1 MPSATGS
8 RADRSSPVG
17 SPFARRVSSVFGTQ
31 VLGFGFGLAASL
43 LLRKVMSGDDMGTF
57 VAVTTFP
64 GTLSALGMFGLPNA
78 VNYFAGKGS
87 SVASLVRLTFI
98 LTAILSVVLVA
109 GVWLILPQL
118 EGSYVSAAR
127 TDDTVLRIMLLTLP
141 LSVLAAFGGS
151 ILYGRQDVRVYNIL
165 QVVQALGSLLC
176 AIVFV
181 WWLRLGLAGAVA
193 GSVLMTTFLTL
204 GVLEAVRRLS
214 RRDRGGAP
222 ADSRAVASYGLRLYP
237 ASLSGYFNYRAD
249 IYILQAVVLNPKIP
263 LANYSMAVI
272 MAELVFFVPNSV
284 ATIFLPRVAGA
295 TAADANQMLGRVA
308 RLSMLITVCL
318 ALALIP
324 TAFLGIHLV
333 LPHYVDCLPAF
344 YVLLP
349 AVVSFS
355 MAKVMTS
362 YISGRGHAGLV
373 SIAITTALVLN
384 VAANFI
390 LIPRFGIVGASMAS
404 LLSYTAHA
412 TITLFMASRLSGQ
425 PLSSLLLPGRTEAAL
440 FVAGLWRLTD
450 RLPLVGNRGARAGT
464 GGAG

>member
-1 MPSATGS
+1 VESS
-8 RADRSSPVG
+8 ADRSSPG
-17 SPFARRVSSVFGTQ
+17 DSPFARRVSSVFGTQ

-43 LLRKVMSGDDMGTF
+43 LLRKVMPGTDFGTF

-87 SVASLVRLTFI
+87 SVASLVRLTFV
-98 LTAILSVVLVA
+98 LTAILSVVLIGA
-109 GVWLILPQL
+109 VWVILPLL

-127 TDDTVLRIMLLTLP
+127 TDDTLLRIMLLTLP
-141 LSVLAAFGGS
+141 LSVLASFGGS
-151 ILYGRQDVRVYNIL
+151 ILYGRQDVRVYNVI
-165 QVVQALGSLLC
+165 QVVQAIGSLVC
-176 AIVFV
+176 AVVLV

-193 GSVLMTTFLTL
+193 GSVLMTMFLTL

-214 RRDRGGAP
+214 RRDRSGSP
-222 ADSRAVASYGLRLYP
+222 ADSRALASYGFRLYP

-249 IYILQAVVLNPKIP
+249 FYILQAVITDSRIS

-284 ATIFLPRVAGA
+284 ATILLPRVAGA
-295 TAADANQMLGRVA
+295 TADDANQMLGRVA
-308 RLSMLITVCL
+308 RLSMLVTVCV

-333 LPHYVDCLPAF
+333 LPRYADCLPAF

-349 AVVSFS
+349 AVVTFS

-373 SIAITTALVLN
+373 SIAITVALVLN

-390 LIPRFGIVGASMAS
+390 LIPLYGIVGASMAS

-425 PLSSLLLPGRTEAAL
+425 PLRSLLLPGRTEAVL
-440 FVAGLWRLTD
+440 FVTGLWRLTE
-450 RLPLVGNRGARAGT
+450 RLPLI
-464 GGAG
+464 GGVR